1 MLGRRLSRK
10 QIALSIGI
18 GIVMVSILAAM
29 TGSLTR
35 DQLLVGTAAMTVVG
49 LVMIWFFDRELGW
62 SIPGATAEYLTI
74 VGLFGFW
81 NAVSDRALSWVV
93 AIIFYWGLSTLVRRA
108 RRT

>member
-1 MLGRRLSRK
+1 MSARCGSEPGTAHLASVESHGLGMLGRRLSRK

-49 LVMIWFFDRELGW
+49 LVMIWF
-62 SIPGATAEYLTI
+62 SI
-74 VGLFGFW
+74 
-81 NAVSDRALSWVV
+81 VS
-93 AIIFYWGLSTLVRRA
+93 
-108 RRT
+108 